1 MIRIVG
7 VNNFNCLDEQIKM
20 SKNPSALASLT
31 ANYTDSENEDGH
43 DSDDNSPQTEE
54 SNESQVF
61 VELFSH
67 SWNPNCIAND

>member
-1 MIRIVG
+1 
-7 VNNFNCLDEQIKM
+7 M

-61 VELFSH
+61 VQIFRLTTLTVRKTLKQ
-67 SWNPNCIAND
+67 IK

>member
-1 MIRIVG
+1 
-7 VNNFNCLDEQIKM
+7 M

-54 SNESQVF
+54 SNESQVNIEI
-61 VELFSH
+61 ELK
-67 SWNPNCIAND
+67 CK

>member
-1 MIRIVG
+1 
-7 VNNFNCLDEQIKM
+7 M

-54 SNESQVF
+54 SNESQV
-61 VELFSH
+61 LFTVVVAKHESTEPILK
-67 SWNPNCIAND
+67 WNGNVMGM